1 MQLSKAY
8 EMWKIYSFI
17 VIRDEAREIDMNS
30 LGCWAFI
37 GLGLGWHNLGALAE
51 LLIASK
57 INKEDTF
64 HKAILSVPH
73 GNEK

>member
-30 LGCWAFI
+30 LGC
-37 GLGLGWHNLGALAE
+37 
-51 LLIASK
+51 
-57 INKEDTF
+57 
-64 HKAILSVPH
+64 
-73 GNEK
+73 